1 MNKSLP
7 YTKLTI
13 ISNGPF
19 GFDGSKYRGLK
30 VFVNYIEK
38 LIPIFSEIRIC
49 TPILRKGEE
58 GYDSVSGFEVP
69 GDIKFI
75 ELPSKVGKDRG
86 FIQKIIRQFK
96 ITQVICKRLREWDL
110 IYIFIPSSAGAITF
124 YINKFF
130 RKPFFVYL
138 ASDWQDILPYTFEWV
153 GIRKYILYPIYK
165 VLYGIWEAHI
175 VRNSPLTLV
184 VGSALYDKYN
194 GNEHPIYQTVPLIDL
209 PSTYLFNREDT
220 CISEPIKCLFVG
232 SLTSRKGVKY
242 LIEGVHQLIRESYRI
257 KLNIVGSGGLENK
270 LKVLTK
276 ELGIED
282 HVKYYGYVKH
292 GSDLFQIYRDS
303 DIFILP
309 TFSEGFPRVLY
320 EAMSQSL
327 PIVTTAVSG
336 IPGLVKNEENALL
349 LPPGDSYKVA
359 ESIKRIIEDKE
370 LRKRLIRNGR
380 KTVEPILLQDA
391 AEQISTLLNKHLSQS
406 L

>member
-1 MNKSLP
+1 
-7 YTKLTI
+7 
-13 ISNGPF
+13 
-19 GFDGSKYRGLK
+19 
-30 VFVNYIEK
+30 
-38 LIPIFSEIRIC
+38 
-49 TPILRKGEE
+49 
-58 GYDSVSGFEVP
+58 
-69 GDIKFI
+69 
-75 ELPSKVGKDRG
+75 
-86 FIQKIIRQFK
+86 
-96 ITQVICKRLREWDL
+96 
-110 IYIFIPSSAGAITF
+110 
-124 YINKFF
+124 
-130 RKPFFVYL
+130 
-138 ASDWQDILPYTFEWV
+138 
-153 GIRKYILYPIYK
+153 
-165 VLYGIWEAHI
+165 
-175 VRNSPLTLV
+175 
-184 VGSALYDKYN
+184 
-194 GNEHPIYQTVPLIDL
+194 
-209 PSTYLFNREDT
+209 
-220 CISEPIKCLFVG
+220 
-232 SLTSRKGVKY
+232 
-242 LIEGVHQLIRESYRI
+242 
-257 KLNIVGSGGLENK
+257 
-270 LKVLTK
+270 VLTK